1 MNFILSYLKYRRSI
15 CPGLTWSCIQH
26 EKDKQGD
33 AQALNSQ
40 KDVCCEV
47 FSGKS
52 RDMDRKCIASID
64 VEA

>member
-1 MNFILSYLKYRRSI
+1 M
-15 CPGLTWSCIQH
+15 WSCIQH

-33 AQALNSQ
+33 EQALNSQ
-40 KDVCCEV
+40 KYVCCEV